1 MCNPVGSDT
10 NGEWVKIKNTG
21 SEQIDITGW
30 KFNDGSNHNL
40 NIPPKNGGSGDMIL
54 DTGEVVLLA
63 NKADQVS
70 GASTIIDTVMSLNN
84 SSDTLSLLD
93 SSGAVV
99 DTYTYT
105 VASGT
110 PEGELCKSTITST
123 TNIST
128 TTDTIS
134 PPQTNVVTVTNEV
147 TKYNTVTIQ
156 PPEDIHIRTKDKEEG
171 SIGGDINFIAEV
183 YNAMGDHVSGA
194 TCIWVFGDGTSARGC
209 KNTHQY
215 QYEGV
220 YRAQVRVEQSGLSD
234 TQMVE
239 VIIHPTL
246 LTIKIDRE
254 NKFIEIQ
261 NKDVHDIELNHW
273 MIRRGYSRVAIPEG
287 TIIPAETSVK
297 FPIKSLGL
305 DTRRHDKEVVLYD
318 SAGDVVSTGTY
329 KSEKVEDVEVKV
341 ETELIANVPTNSTHE
356 KIKEKVLL
364 RKPENVAQ
372 GVEVK
377 KIMTTEHSKIAMG
390 TQVPVYTTSI
400 VIKKPKEK
408 VAVDNKEK
416 MMHTQLASATTIENL
431 QSIFSIKRIT
441 WLIALF
447 AILLLVVVGVIFGV
461 SNEENSVL
469 VINNNIN
476 KENSTSDNQ
485 ELSAEDF
492 EIIET
497 KS

>member
-1 MCNPVGSDT
+1 M
-10 NGEWVKIKNTG
+10 
-21 SEQIDITGW
+21 
-30 KFNDGSNHNL
+30 
-40 NIPPKNGGSGDMIL
+40 
-54 DTGEVVLLA
+54 
-63 NKADQVS
+63 
-70 GASTIIDTVMSLNN
+70 
-84 SSDTLSLLD
+84 
-93 SSGAVV
+93 
-99 DTYTYT
+99 
-105 VASGT
+105 
-110 PEGELCKSTITST
+110 
-123 TNIST
+123 
-128 TTDTIS
+128 
-134 PPQTNVVTVTNEV
+134 
-147 TKYNTVTIQ
+147 
-156 PPEDIHIRTKDKEEG
+156 
-171 SIGGDINFIAEV
+171 
-183 YNAMGDHVSGA
+183 
-194 TCIWVFGDGTSARGC
+194 
-209 KNTHQY
+209 
-215 QYEGV
+215 
-220 YRAQVRVEQSGLSD
+220 
-234 TQMVE
+234 
-239 VIIHPTL
+239 
-246 LTIKIDRE
+246 
-254 NKFIEIQ
+254 
-261 NKDVHDIELNHW
+261 
-273 MIRRGYSRVAIPEG
+273 
-287 TIIPAETSVK
+287 
-297 FPIKSLGL
+297 
-305 DTRRHDKEVVLYD
+305 
-318 SAGDVVSTGTY
+318 STGTY